1 MNYMDN
7 VMKLCKQ
14 LQGETGKAG
23 IEKATKKLKFKNH
36 WQDVCNHVHLTEDKE
51 AMMQEMYQEE
61 LKADALLELRGK
73 R

>member
-23 IEKATKKLKFKNH
+23 VEKATKKLKFKNH
-36 WQDVCNHVHLTEDKE
+36 WQNAYHDRLREMGYSSLLIGETTDGYKE
-51 AMMQEMYQEE
+51 FVLDSYNNA
-61 LKADALLELRGK
+61 
-73 R
+73 